1 MFNEI
6 NWNAILSKIQNIFSI
21 FFSISESASN
31 CNNFEKKKKKIR
43 HIADFF
49 PKILKRKCVVTYMS
63 KEPCVRP
70 LMESQHVTHDTLL
83 KTTRQ
88 WLCHIFWSPWNNF
101 SLKNYILVVSKILR
115 LFDKLWTPGEKFSLA
130 VKVSV

>member
-1 MFNEI
+1 MKSIEMQFSPK
-6 NWNAILSKIQNIFSI
+6 SKTFSQ
-21 FFSISESASN
+21 FFSPFLTLHQILIIS
-31 CNNFEKKKKKIR
+31 KKKIR
-43 HIADFF
+43 LIADFF
-49 PKILKRKCVVTYMS
+49 PNILKRKCVVTYMS
-63 KEPCVRP
+63 KEPCVRT
-70 LMESQHVTHDTLL
+70 LMDSQHVTHDTLL

-115 LFDKLWTPGEKFSLA
+115 LFDKLWTPGEKFSLS

>member
-1 MFNEI
+1 MKSIEMQFSPK
-6 NWNAILSKIQNIFSI
+6 SKTFSQ
-21 FFSISESASN
+21 FFSPFLTVHQIAIIS
-31 CNNFEKKKKKIR
+31 KKKKKIR